1 MALGAQPGM
10 QEAAQRP
17 RSRKH
22 ITQSA
27 SGWRTARKLPL
38 LQHGDQLASR
48 DGLFRNGTVYF
59 GGGPCPEDRDQA
71 GSTWADCAT
80 GNRGNWE
87 IKYAVDDCTVDLG
100 LHGQGHRVDS
110 DVASRDA
117 CIAECETF
125 LGTNERSGEHGYMI
139 YESGKKECFC
149 YTYSDADPLEIT
161 CNKVLFK
168 GPAIID
174 GSAFFEDQIPSTNVV
189 ISGGMPYDSHM
200 DAMNHA
206 ACTASSGGT
215 GLIRRNR
222 NRTDADVALA
232 LALAL
237 QRVPRWA
244 GTMLGRANYEG
255 Q

>member
-1 MALGAQPGM
+1 
-10 QEAAQRP
+10 
-17 RSRKH
+17 
-22 ITQSA
+22 
-27 SGWRTARKLPL
+27 
-38 LQHGDQLASR
+38 
-48 DGLFRNGTVYF
+48 
-59 GGGPCPEDRDQA
+59 
-71 GSTWADCAT
+71 
-80 GNRGNWE
+80 
-87 IKYAVDDCTVDLG
+87 
-100 LHGQGHRVDS
+100 
-110 DVASRDA
+110 
-117 CIAECETF
+117 
-125 LGTNERSGEHGYMI
+125 MI

-168 GPAIID
+168 GPAVID
-174 GSAFFEDQIPSTNVV
+174 GRAFFKDEIPSLAGTGF
-189 ISGGMPYDSHM
+189 IAGGMPYDTHM